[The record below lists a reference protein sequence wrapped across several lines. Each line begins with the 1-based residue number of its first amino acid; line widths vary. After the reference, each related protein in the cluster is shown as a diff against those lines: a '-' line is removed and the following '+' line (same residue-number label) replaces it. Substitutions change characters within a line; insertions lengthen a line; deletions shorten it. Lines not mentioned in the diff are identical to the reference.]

1 MTGVAAE
8 AVVTDHLTGSLEG
21 IEELESRLGFA
32 ESGPRTTSDSLA
44 YTVFLYRLKTPS
56 RSLPFTLI

>member
-21 IEELESRLGFA
+21 IEELEAVSVSQNQARVQL
-32 ESGPRTTSDSLA
+32 
-44 YTVFLYRLKTPS
+44 VIPS
-56 RSLPFTLI
+56 PILFSCIV